1 MILKCS
7 FYHHSL
13 PFLLFLMTTVPI
25 IYAFER
31 LTEVAEAVGDFIVA
45 CQTRA
50 IDSGHEPRFKV
61 ALSGGSLLHVL
72 NEGLL
77 KRKDVL
83 WPQWDIYFAD
93 ERLVNPESS
102 ESNSGQAHQLI
113 FSHLDLNN
121 RPNVYP
127 IDFKYLDNPQECADQ
142 YETTLIRGFASKD
155 SVRLPQFDLVLL
167 GCAPDGHVA
176 SLFPTSPALREEYA
190 WCVPV
195 SNAPHGPE
203 NRVTLTLPVLCHAKQ
218 VAFVVEG
225 STKAP
230 VLSTIM
236 ERPDK
241 GLPAS
246 IINEKAAGRIAW
258 FVDQD
263 AVADVIGI
271 TKKRYKFSA
280 TNAVINS
287 STT

>member
-1 MILKCS
+1 
-7 FYHHSL
+7 
-13 PFLLFLMTTVPI
+13 MTTVPI
-25 IYAFER
+25 IYAFED
-31 LTEVAEAVGDFIVA
+31 LGGVAAAVGDFVVS
-45 CQTRA
+45 CQQRA
-50 IDSGHEPRFKV
+50 LEHDHRFRL

-77 KRKDVL
+77 ARTDVRWKD
-83 WPQWDIYFAD
+83 WDVYFAD
-93 ERLVNPESS
+93 ERLVDPESP

-113 FSHLDLNN
+113 FSHLDPAN
-121 RPNVYP
+121 RPTVHPVDYAH
-127 IDFKYLDNPQECADQ
+127 LDNPQQCADE
-142 YETTLIRGFASKD
+142 YEASLIKGFASKD

-176 SLFPTSPALREEYA
+176 SLFPTSPALREQYA

-195 SNAPHGPE
+195 SNAPHGPP

-230 VLSTIM
+230 VISTIM

-246 IINEKAAGRIAW
+246 IINERAAGRIAW

-263 AVADVIGI
+263 AVADVVGI
-271 TKKRYKFSA
+271 TKKRYKFTTSL
-280 TNAVINS
+280 S
-287 STT
+287 S

>member
-1 MILKCS
+1 MDVV
-7 FYHHSL
+7 HL
-13 PFLLFLMTTVPI
+13 PAMTTVPI
-25 IYAFER
+25 IYAFEQ
-31 LTEVAEAVGDFIVA
+31 LGEVAEAVGDFIVT

-50 IDSGHEPRFKV
+50 LAAEKDGGRFKV

-77 KRKDVL
+77 SRDDVK
-83 WPQWDIYFAD
+83 WSQWDVYFAD
-93 ERLVNPESS
+93 ERLVPPESP

-113 FSHLDLNN
+113 FSHLDAK
-121 RPNVYP
+121 PTIHP
-127 IDFKYLDNPQECADQ
+127 IDFMLLDNPQECADE

-195 SNAPHGPE
+195 SHAPHGPV

-241 GLPAS
+241 ALPAS

-258 FVDQD
+258 FVDGA
-263 AVADVIGI
+263 AVADVVGI
-271 TKKRYKFSA
+271 TKKRYKPTA
-280 TNAVINS
+280 KAAAEAAAAEVAA